1 MTDNRTRFFS
11 RWQRDCKR
19 REMLRRM
26 KLWMKEMS
34 KKNDADTVHKCQQA
48 RSDGYQSYPGASEG

>member
-1 MTDNRTRFFS
+1 MTDSRTRIFA
-11 RWQRDCKR
+11 RMERDRRR

-26 KLWMKEMS
+26 RILMREMG